1 MRVVIGHPHR
11 QRRAHP
17 CEAVHHEADHGAI
30 AYADKRAGV
39 DRIEEAAGLPGR
51 QHRCLA
57 GFHNVAG
64 TPYRAGRV
72 EGHDLANHEPV
83 EQHPDGRQV
92 LLDRRRRVDLGELL
106 DVRGHH
112 HRLDLL
118 KRQALGLAPIGKPVG
133 GRQVRQARVRV
144 SDGGGEKFPKPS
156 FGFVGA
162 REQHRGDPARDP
174 GGYHRRAFDGD

>member
-1 MRVVIGHPHR
+1 MRPITAR
-11 QRRAHP
+11 SRN
-17 CEAVHHEADHGAI
+17 
-30 AYADKRAGV
+30 ADKRAGV

-57 GFHNVAG
+57 GFHNVPG
-64 TPYRAGRV
+64 TPYRAGRI
-72 EGHDLANHEPV
+72 EGHHLADYEPV

-92 LLDRRRRVDLGELL
+92 LLDGRRCVDRRQLL
-106 DVRGHH
+106 DVRGNQ

-118 KRQALGLAPIGKPVG
+118 EHQALDLAPIGKPVG
-133 GRQVRQARVRV
+133 GRQVRHARVRV
-144 SDGGGEKFPKPS
+144 SDVGSEKFPKPS

-162 REQHRGDPARDP
+162 REQHRGELARNP